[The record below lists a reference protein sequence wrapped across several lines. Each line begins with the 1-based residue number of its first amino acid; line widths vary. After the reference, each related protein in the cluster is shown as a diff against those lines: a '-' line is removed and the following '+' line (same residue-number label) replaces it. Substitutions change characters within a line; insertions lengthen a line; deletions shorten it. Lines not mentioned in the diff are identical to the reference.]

1 METSGRKLTRARI
14 DEGLALAKKEKRD
27 VIVWCLEPRGFGCRI
42 RRSGAASYIFQY
54 RPRGGRDAPTR
65 KLTLG
70 KLELYTPEEARLV
83 ARRHAQAVAEGRDPQ
98 AEKMARRDA
107 ATLDDAFEAYL
118 AAEAPRLSERT
129 LVNMR
134 SHLRNQLG
142 PLRRRRMDE
151 ISRGLV
157 AERHAALRDKPYAAN
172 RAMAT
177 LSAVF
182 VFAERQGLAAPGAN
196 PVKGLRRYPERHRER
211 MLDAEEIARLW
222 SALIDLQAEEK
233 HRFAAPAIMMGMLT
247 GWRVGEVRTLA
258 WDAIDLVAREA
269 TIVGKTGARR
279 APFPK
284 STHQLLIYLAEASR
298 AHGRG
303 SDRGR
308 WVFPSLS
315 GKTAERGP
323 LADWEHDRA
332 WRKALGAAGLE
343 DLRRH
348 DLRHLIAGVIGMQTG
363 SALRVKEAMGHRSI
377 AMSERYIA
385 PISALQRRST
395 DQAAALVLALAEG
408 EAAAAER
415 LAAPGALPEEDAPP
429 PADQVDL
436 LIRSA

>member
-14 DEGLALAKKEKRD
+14 DEGIVVARKEKRD
-27 VIVWCLEPRGFGCRI
+27 LIIWCLEPRGFGCRI

-70 KLELYTPEEARLV
+70 KLELYTPEEARAV

-98 AEKMARRDA
+98 LEKMAARRA
-107 ATLDDAFEAYL
+107 PTLGDLFESYL
-118 AAEAPRLSERT
+118 AAEGPRLSERT
-129 LVNMR
+129 IVNMR
-134 SHLRNQLG
+134 SHMRNQLA
-142 PLRRRRMDE
+142 PLARLRVDE
-151 ISRGLV
+151 VTRGVV
-157 AERHAALRDKPYAAN
+157 AERHARLSAAPYAAN

-182 VFAERQGLAAPGAN
+182 TYAERQELARPGAN

-222 SALIDLQAEEK
+222 AALIALQADAK

-258 WDAIDLVAREA
+258 WEAIDLVSREA
-269 TIVGKTGARR
+269 TITGKTGARR
-279 APFPK
+279 APFPT
-284 STHQLLIYLAEASR
+284 STHQLLLYLADASQ
-298 AHGRG
+298 AHGIG
-303 SDRGR
+303 PARGR
-308 WVFPSLS
+308 WVFPSLA
-315 GKTAERGP
+315 GRTAERGP
-323 LADWEHDRA
+323 LADWEHDRT
-332 WRKALGAAGLE
+332 WRAALDAAGLE

-395 DQAAALVLALAEG
+395 DQAAALVLALAER
-408 EAAAAER
+408 EQAEAER
-415 LAAPGALPEEDAPP
+415 LAAPGALPDDAAPTR
-429 PADQVDL
+429 AHDAAL
-436 LIRSA
+436 LDGDG